1 VATLAGPE
9 KHLPERKR
17 KLSKAQQTN
26 AAMKK
31 RREHGGVVAGK
42 KKEKEK
48 TIRRHNLLGQ
58 QQRMAG
64 GRAIKTKVPTGMS
77 QVERQGKWQV
87 PETRT
92 CVQTV

>member
-31 RREHGGVVAGK
+31 AESMGEWWQAKKRKGK
-42 KKEKEK
+42 N
-48 TIRRHNLLGQ
+48 H
-58 QQRMAG
+58 
-64 GRAIKTKVPTGMS
+64 
-77 QVERQGKWQV
+77 
-87 PETRT
+87 
-92 CVQTV
+92 

>member
-42 KKEKEK
+42 KKKRK
-48 TIRRHNLLGQ
+48 KPLDDTIY
-58 QQRMAG
+58 
-64 GRAIKTKVPTGMS
+64 
-77 QVERQGKWQV
+77 
-87 PETRT
+87 
-92 CVQTV
+92 

>member
-1 VATLAGPE
+1 MGEWWQA
-9 KHLPERKR
+9 
-17 KLSKAQQTN
+17 
-26 AAMKK
+26 
-31 RREHGGVVAGK
+31 K

>member
-1 VATLAGPE
+1 MAVPG

-31 RREHGGVVAGK
+31 HQLCGGVAAGEGK
-42 KKEKEK
+42 KKKRK

-77 QVERQGKWQV
+77 QVE
-87 PETRT
+87 
-92 CVQTV
+92 